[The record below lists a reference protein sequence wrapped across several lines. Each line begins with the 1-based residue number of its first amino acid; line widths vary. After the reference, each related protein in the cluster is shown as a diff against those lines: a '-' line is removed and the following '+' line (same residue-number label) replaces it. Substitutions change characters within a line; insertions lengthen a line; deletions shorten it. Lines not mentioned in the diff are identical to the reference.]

1 MTPANTKAT
10 VHLPVAELAAVTE
23 SGRPTTQ
30 TGGVKFLRSEGGESL
45 FEVGAGQ
52 DRLAMPTVK

>member
-10 VHLPVAELAAVTE
+10 VHLPVAEPAAVTE
-23 SGRPTTQ
+23 SGRPATQ
-30 TGGVKFLRSEGGESL
+30 MDGVRLLRNEGGQSR

-52 DRLAMPTVK
+52 CRLAMPILM